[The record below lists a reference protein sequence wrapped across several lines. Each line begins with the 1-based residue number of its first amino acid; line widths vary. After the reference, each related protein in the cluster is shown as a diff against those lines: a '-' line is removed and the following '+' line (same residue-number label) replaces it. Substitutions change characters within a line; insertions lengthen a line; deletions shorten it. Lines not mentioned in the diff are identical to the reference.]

1 MSRPVAI
8 LLLWVVSLAPQ
19 TVAIAEVSGA
29 VAEVPADSTSPATL
43 EPVTVLLS
51 SGRVFVAEIDVRTDE
66 SDLWLRWR
74 QGGVSL
80 FRPIRWDRVTQVEVA
95 GRTFSGDAVRDAV
108 VALRPNAPDVG
119 ETDVESITSPEVL
132 LIGPS
137 PANAAAAEP
146 ATEPRPRPALVN
158 SLSIDA
164 DADNFDGDGDVDGL
178 VVTIRPRDERGEL
191 RPVSG
196 TLEVRLLG
204 PRPLGREGSV
214 LLARWTQRV
223 LPSDFDTAE
232 ATYRL
237 RYPTGGPR
245 FGREA
250 HLYAEVAARLVVPGE
265 GVFEAIAPMVRL
277 WPHRVVHE
285 RRRW

>member
-1 MSRPVAI
+1 MKRSRRPRRFG
-8 LLLWVVSLAPQ
+8 S
-19 TVAIAEVSGA
+19 
-29 VAEVPADSTSPATL
+29 VPARRTPPL
-43 EPVTVLLS
+43 
-51 SGRVFVAEIDVRTDE
+51 AE
-66 SDLWLRWR
+66 
-74 QGGVSL
+74 Q
-80 FRPIRWDRVTQVEVA
+80 
-95 GRTFSGDAVRDAV
+95 
-108 VALRPNAPDVG
+108 
-119 ETDVESITSPEVL
+119 
-132 LIGPS
+132 
-137 PANAAAAEP
+137 
-146 ATEPRPRPALVN
+146 ATEPRPRPALVK

-164 DADNFDGDGDVDGL
+164 DADNSDGDANVDGL
-178 VVTIRPRDERGEL
+178 IVTIRPRDDRGRL

-223 LPSDFDTAE
+223 LPSDFDAAE

-250 HLYAEVAARLVVPGE
+250 HPYAEAAARLVVPGE